1 MGIYHITM
9 TTGDIRSVIN
19 AISAEFDMI
28 CINYIPHSVAACVMS
43 PLAIIAYI
51 PVGLRR
57 YHVRIQYIR
66 FECGITNTHCPP
78 LEQMSVQGSSL
89 EYIDYVCSWSISMCS
104 LR

>member
-1 MGIYHITM
+1 MDIYHITI
-9 TTGDIRSVIN
+9 TSDIRSVIN

-28 CINYIPHSVAACVMS
+28 CINYIPHSVDASVMS
-43 PLAIIAYI
+43 PLAFIAYI

-57 YHVRIQYIR
+57 YDVYIT
-66 FECGITNTHCPP
+66 FECGITNTHCQP

-89 EYIDYVCSWSISMCS
+89 KYIDYACSWCISMCS